1 MSSRSSAAA
10 TMTLATS
17 PYACAQ
23 VSGRSGVYGMPEELL
38 PAQLSIECDV
48 PSART

>member
-10 TMTLATS
+10 TMTLATT

-23 VSGRSGVYGMPEELL
+23 VSGRSGESMACPRNCFKVASRFPQPLL
-38 PAQLSIECDV
+38 
-48 PSART
+48 